1 MINVLITDEETI
13 KDRIL
18 SYYSLEDVINI
29 LQLSESE
36 VIMKL
41 LEENWER
48 IEEFTDVLAETDYQ
62 EDGEEVEEEILYCS
76 GSGESLF

>member
-29 LQLSESE
+29 LQLSETG
-36 VIMKL
+36 VIIQWL
-41 LEENWER
+41 DENWER
-48 IEEFTDVLAETDYQ
+48 IEEFTDVLAETDYE
-62 EDGEEVEEEILYCS
+62 EDGEEEILYCT